1 MSTLEHA
8 EGTRRD
14 FLYIATG
21 AVGAVGAALT
31 AWPFINQ
38 MNPDAS
44 VRALAT
50 VEFDLTP
57 VAEGQSVTLKWR
69 GNPVIIRHRTAKEI
83 EEAKAVPLSDLP
95 DPVARNANVAATS
108 PATDE
113 NRVVGDKEQFLVMMG
128 VCTHLG
134 CVPIGDAGDYD
145 GWFCPCHGS
154 HYDTAGRIRKGPAP
168 QNLPVP
174 KYSYVSDTKI
184 LIG

>member
-14 FLYIATG
+14 FIYIATG

-57 VAEGQSVTLKWR
+57 VA
-69 GNPVIIRHRTAKEI
+69 
-83 EEAKAVPLSDLP
+83 
-95 DPVARNANVAATS
+95 
-108 PATDE
+108 
-113 NRVVGDKEQFLVMMG
+113 
-128 VCTHLG
+128 
-134 CVPIGDAGDYD
+134 
-145 GWFCPCHGS
+145 
-154 HYDTAGRIRKGPAP
+154 
-168 QNLPVP
+168 
-174 KYSYVSDTKI
+174 
-184 LIG
+184 